1 MRSPTCAVVVFQA
14 ATGTEFKGQTYT
26 SADSAYPPNN
36 RVYLNVHGV
45 RINVVQAGAVGVFDA
60 LVRQS
65 TLQMVH
71 FPLHSPCHVCALPF
85 TPDDDRATH
94 GCTGAARGG
103 SPGG

>member
-45 RINVVQAGAVGVFDA
+45 RINVVQAGAEGRGA
-60 LVRQS
+60 G
-65 TLQMVH
+65 
-71 FPLHSPCHVCALPF
+71 P
-85 TPDDDRATH
+85 
-94 GCTGAARGG
+94 AARRAAGSRGVWRGGGG
-103 SPGG
+103 SRAEVLCANNKRRGRGNAINKGARDTWTR